1 MLSIGLLFLD
11 RTRCKYHSSIRRECR
26 QVRGTSSWDQHHNCA
41 YEEDDVWI
49 LLHRNRLPIFIPS
62 PHACAGCTWSFMAAG
77 ELNLKTTVERLSK
90 DKCLSTARSRLGGV
104 SWRNFLRPTVVNKA
118 GGAADQS
125 GPFSNFWSVE
135 NGTYFCFLQ
144 SKGRRWAVVL
154 PAVPPGLWRCI
165 SSHRASLFFLLN
177 WCISCLWTKHCIYW
191 GTKKGLLYRF
201 LLSFFL
207 DTRWLVAQEALIKCD
222 AITVWIGLL

>member
-62 PHACAGCTWSFMAAG
+62 PHACAGCTWSLWQR
-77 ELNLKTTVERLSK
+77 ESWIWKRLWRGS
-90 DKCLSTARSRLGGV
+90 ARTNVFPLHVQGWGV
-104 SWRNFLRPTVVNKA
+104 SWHNFLRPTVVNKA

-135 NGTYFCFLQ
+135 NGTYFAFCTVREED
-144 SKGRRWAVVL
+144 K
-154 PAVPPGLWRCI
+154 
-165 SSHRASLFFLLN
+165 
-177 WCISCLWTKHCIYW
+177 
-191 GTKKGLLYRF
+191 
-201 LLSFFL
+201 LLSYLQYHLASGDASVLTELHFFFS
-207 DTRWLVAQEALIKCD
+207 LIGAYPACEQSI
-222 AITVWIGLL
+222 AFIGV